1 MFALIF
7 AAWLILNGRITLE
20 ICVLGLVLSAALF
33 WFLCRFLDYSLEK
46 ELRFWRLSPLLV
58 RYLGVLIR
66 EIVKANLEVLG
77 LVLSPELEPEPAL
90 VYFTT
95 DLSSDLAKAM
105 LANSITLTPGTIT
118 VSMEGSRFCVHCLDR
133 KFGEGLENSS
143 FVQRLREME
152 ARDREFGRKEA
163 EQA

>member
-46 ELRFWRLSPLLV
+46 ELRFWRRTPLFA

-77 LVLSPELEPEPAL
+77 LILSPELEPEPAL
-90 VYFTT
+90 VYFST
-95 DLSSDLAKAM
+95 DLTSDLAKAM

-118 VSMEGSRFCVHCLDR
+118 VSVEGSRFCVHCLDR
-133 KFGEGLENSS
+133 KFGEGLDNSA
-143 FVQRLREME
+143 FVRLLREME
-152 ARDREFGRKEA
+152 AQDRKFLQKEA
-163 EQA
+163 KPE